1 MIVLFYVKL
10 EFTLVSVVFLKLLC
24 RYTLFSNMKHFAFLG
39 SIESNG
45 FHFIVKM
52 FHCENVNM
60 HCSYSTV
67 IFHFSFLIFL
77 SNNTFSS
84 FILEHISILI
94 LSTFFSIKYNSLLLI
109 LHVHVLCSL

>member
-10 EFTLVSVVFLKLLC
+10 EFTLVSVVFLKLLYG
-24 RYTLFSNMKHFAFLG
+24 YTLFLNMKHFAFLG
-39 SIESNG
+39 SIKSNG

-52 FHCENVNM
+52 LHIYVIM

-67 IFHFSFLIFL
+67 IFHFSFFIFF
-77 SNNTFSS
+77 SNNTISS
-84 FILEHISILI
+84 FILGHISILI

-109 LHVHVLCSL
+109 LHVDVLCSL